1 MERAFLFAE
10 CAVDDLSGIA
20 DRMRQAGHAALAGRI
35 DDGLDSAA
43 REGIARISVVR
54 DFPIALV
61 GYGYTREYRTPAKA
75 KLAPLPHGDG
85 DKLPLI
91 TVEARTEGL
100 LVELDPLLLWRW
112 CSVNGWATP
121 PPAAADGEQASGWL
135 LDQMYASPQS
145 EAATAIRRVTHAYS
159 HLLMHALAYHSSYS
173 SNSVA
178 EYLLER
184 QASTLVYVAK
194 YTSFNLGGLTAL
206 AEQHLQ
212 TMGRIRDR
220 ECLVMRARPGMPVRA
235 RRLPQM
241 PGRRVRLRAVQH
253 RAGPRLPR
261 RRRPARHPGRIP
273 VHRPAGR
280 ARLRPTQHQ
289 HALPPPELMTPPR
302 ARCCTATR
310 LCRSTHSSS
319 STSPARRAIE
329 ASITSVGT
337 GQPKKVCVA
346 TTQAAGAPGRSTLA
360 SSAKTRHMSS
370 KYPTSI
376 RSVLPRSAR
385 AALRCRSHRPQHRQD
400 RRVIQHQQ

>member
-1 MERAFLFAE
+1 MDRRVMERAFLFAE

-20 DRMRQAGHAALAGRI
+20 GRMRQAGHTALAGRI
-35 DDGLDSAA
+35 DDGLGSAA

-61 GYGYTREYRTPAKA
+61 GYGYSREYRTPAKA

-85 DKLPLI
+85 DKLPLV

-112 CSVNGWATP
+112 CSVNGWATA

-135 LDQMYASPQS
+135 LDQMYASPQTD
-145 EAATAIRRVTHAYS
+145 AAIAIRRVTHAYS

-212 TMGRIRDR
+212 RWVESATENAWSCVHDPVCLSERGGCHKCLAVAFGCERFNIGLDR
-220 ECLVMRARPGMPVRA
+220 GYLVGGGPQDIPEGFLFTARQA
-235 RRLPQM
+235 
-241 PGRRVRLRAVQH
+241 
-253 RAGPRLPR
+253 
-261 RRRPARHPGRIP
+261 
-273 VHRPAGR
+273 
-280 ARLRPTQHQ
+280 
-289 HALPPPELMTPPR
+289 ALP
-302 ARCCTATR
+302 
-310 LCRSTHSSS
+310 
-319 STSPARRAIE
+319 
-329 ASITSVGT
+329 
-337 GQPKKVCVA
+337 
-346 TTQAAGAPGRSTLA
+346 
-360 SSAKTRHMSS
+360 
-370 KYPTSI
+370 
-376 RSVLPRSAR
+376 
-385 AALRCRSHRPQHRQD
+385 
-400 RRVIQHQQ
+400 